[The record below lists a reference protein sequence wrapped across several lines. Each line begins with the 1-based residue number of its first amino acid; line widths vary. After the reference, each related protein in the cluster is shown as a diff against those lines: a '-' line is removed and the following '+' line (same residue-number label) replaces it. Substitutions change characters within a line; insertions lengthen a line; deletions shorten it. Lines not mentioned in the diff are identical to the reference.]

1 MALIQ
6 SLSSVAIP
14 DWVQVSR
21 SHSIEQHLHT
31 SYTTVTTLHAS
42 QCKLNFPRRKT
53 FPVDV
58 CKGPVHFNAIS
69 GLRHSHRKYRAFEY
83 MDSRVLQCAAG
94 LRRGMQDFV
103 DISNYILLYDA
114 PFIAVNSYASR
125 TAMSIYTSFS
135 KSAHSP
141 RHIKFG
147 NPTLVFIYGEL
158 LVQLVIHGLAWKR
171 TIWDLRQYY
180 SYPPPALL
188 SVLNRDSLKVFMGIS
203 VAMAAVGVAT
213 LKIFFPVT
221 FIFPLFIS
229 LVSALVQGCRTILN
243 LQRLDALTE
252 PGTSEPHK
260 EPELTTIDN
269 SSMTNW
275 DAAWDS
281 TTFHMEDSHPHRDTR

>member
-1 MALIQ
+1 MALVQ

-21 SHSIEQHLHT
+21 SHFHRTT
-31 SYTTVTTLHAS
+31 STYLIHNCHDTA
-42 QCKLNFPRRKT
+42 CKP
-53 FPVDV
+53 
-58 CKGPVHFNAIS
+58 
-69 GLRHSHRKYRAFEY
+69 
-83 MDSRVLQCAAG
+83 
-94 LRRGMQDFV
+94 MQAQLP
-103 DISNYILLYDA
+103 SS
-114 PFIAVNSYASR
+114 VNSYASR

-141 RHIKFG
+141 RHIKFGRYCIPKISLREQSIG

-281 TTFHMEDSHPHRDTR
+281 STFHMEDSHPHRDTR